1 MSSNPADL
9 DAIIGESLRIMTQ
22 AVGDICQRSTL
33 REASDGTLNA
43 NQFAMLRILS
53 QHDDATASEFARLLA
68 ISNAAISKNIDRLAA
83 MGLVARGVHPS
94 DRRSMS
100 LVLQPAGRE
109 LLERFDRIADRK
121 VSGILA
127 QFSADEKTRLL
138 DYIQRIVRF
147 TLSDEQDVDAICYQC
162 GGRCGDNCILE
173 DRAGSCSLKRTG
185 GN

>member
-1 MSSNPADL
+1 
-9 DAIIGESLRIMTQ
+9 
-22 AVGDICQRSTL
+22 
-33 REASDGTLNA
+33 
-43 NQFAMLRILS
+43 
-53 QHDDATASEFARLLA
+53 
-68 ISNAAISKNIDRLAA
+68 
-83 MGLVARGVHPS
+83 
-94 DRRSMS
+94 MS

-127 QFSADEKTRLL
+127 QFSAEEKTRLL

-162 GGRCGDNCILE
+162 GGRCGDNCVLE